1 MPRAI
6 EGLVDQWGRPLR
18 RAELTREIAAPT
30 LGGVRSALPGYPG
43 DGLNPDRLATILRE
57 ADAGDPV
64 RYMELAEQ
72 TEERFAQY
80 LSVLGTRKRQVAQL
94 EITVDPASD
103 SPQHV
108 KHADTV
114 RDWLERDELCDELF
128 DILDAIGKGWSFTEI
143 LWDTSEGQWRP
154 SLAWRDPRWFRPDRV
169 SLARPMMLDDNGQ
182 QRELPGGKF
191 IVAQIKAKSGLPL
204 RSGLARAATWLWMFS
219 AFTQRDWA
227 IFTQNFGMPVRL
239 GKYGAGATEQ
249 DKETLYRAVANI
261 AGDMAA
267 VVPDSMIIEFI
278 EAKGLGASVKHYE
291 ERADWIDRQA
301 SKLVLGQTATT
312 DSVTGGLGSGKEH
325 AEVREDIERADA
337 KALAGVL
344 NRDLVRVWVAL
355 EYGPQEKYPKI
366 RIGRP
371 EQADVKMIVEAVG
384 KLLPAGLKV
393 GQRQM
398 AELIGLGAPDE
409 DDELLVAP
417 AAPAAAR
424 PQDAGAG
431 DLALRQAQDEVAG
444 ADDEED
450 DTPARREAMAAKKPR
465 RKREPDEIAADAAAA
480 IAPDV
485 FDELRA
491 LVEASADF
499 QSLRAALALR
509 PSTGSGGQGEG
520 DPAFTQALGQA
531 MMVAELIGRADIL
544 EQESD
549 G

>member
-1 MPRAI
+1 MAKFYS
-6 EGLVDQWGRPLR
+6 GLVDQWGRPIEK
-18 RAELTREIAAPT
+18 AELTREVAAPT
-30 LGGVRSALPGYPG
+30 LGGVRSPLPGYPG
-43 DGLNPDRLATILRE
+43 DGLDPGRLATILRE
-57 ADAGDPV
+57 ADGGDPV

-72 TEERFAQY
+72 VEERFTQY
-80 LSVLGTRKRQVAQL
+80 LAVLGTRKRQVAQL

-103 SPQHV
+103 APDHV
-108 KHADTV
+108 RHADMV
-114 RDWLERDELCDELF
+114 RDWLERDELSDELF

-143 LWDTSEGQWRP
+143 LWDTSEGQWSP
-154 SLAWRDPRWFRPDRV
+154 SLAWRNPRWFRPDRV
-169 SLARPMMLDDNGQ
+169 GLTRPLMLDERGQ
-182 QRELPGGKF
+182 ERELPGGKF
-191 IVAQIKAKSGLPL
+191 ITASIKAKSGLPL
-204 RSGLARAATWLWMFS
+204 RSGLARPATWLWMFS

-227 IFTQNFGMPVRL
+227 IFTQNFGMPVRI

-267 VVPDSMIIEFI
+267 VIPESMMIEFI

-291 ERADWIDRQA
+291 ERADWLDRQA

-325 AEVREDIERADA
+325 SEVREDIERADA

-355 EYGPQEKYPKI
+355 EFGPQKAYPKI

-371 EQADVKMIVEAVG
+371 ETADVQMILEAVA

-398 AELIGLGAPDE
+398 AELIGIGAPDD
-409 DDELLVAP
+409 DDELLAP
-417 AAPAAAR
+417 STGSGGGGP
-424 PQDAGAG
+424 
-431 DLALRQAQDEVAG
+431 LRQAQDEAAG
-444 ADDEED
+444 PSASLQSDPAADPQGDPDPQDEAAA
-450 DTPARREAMAAKKPR
+450 ARREAMAAKTPATAWP
-465 RKREPDEIAADAAAA
+465 PDTVADAALAL
-480 IAPDV
+480 APDL

-491 LVEASADF
+491 LVEAAAGYDA
-499 QSLRAALALR
+499 LRAELAARPALAAAGDL
-509 PSTGSGGQGEG
+509 TGLL
-520 DPAFTQALGQA
+520 AQA
-531 MMVAELIGRADIL
+531 MLVAELIGRADLIAP
-544 EQESD
+544 E